1 MVAIRRARLEDR
13 EHVYRFH
20 RALYVEHRGRVMPE
34 GMELLYA
41 YRDFENVLRQDVD
54 AMLRNPSTTILL
66 AERNDTALGYASGF
80 VSNDQ
85 RRVLS
90 RKGTLGDWYVLP
102 DERGSGVGRKLV
114 EALFAIFADQGC
126 SVVETSTWPF
136 NTDTRKAMAK
146 LGFSEVQITYRQE
159 LGTDDVEFE

>member
-20 RALYVEHRGRVMPE
+20 RALYVEHRESVMPE
-34 GMELLYA
+34 GMDLLYA
-41 YRDFENVLRQDVD
+41 YRDFENVLGQDVD

-66 AERNDTALGYASGF
+66 CERDGEPLGYASGF
-80 VSNDQ
+80 VSNDT

-102 DERGSGVGRKLV
+102 EERGSGVGRRLV
-114 EALFAIFADQGC
+114 EALLAIFSDAGC

-146 LGFSEVQITYRQE
+146 LGFHEVQIVYRRE
-159 LGTDDVEFE
+159 LGTEDL